1 VNAPKSFAG
10 ALFDR
15 FRGRRRSWGSSA
27 GAIEPLLPLSRR
39 FQPAALRLHSLSG
52 TESGN
57 GFSRGD
63 SYLRQAFQGS
73 PHMAAH
79 FRVRLAAALASAFL
93 AAALLA
99 EGTRAA
105 DPQLTKGI
113 VVSATGNSLV
123 IKDMA
128 GKQQSFMTDAAT
140 KITVNGKPGKLDD
153 LQETMRVQVTTDE
166 KGKVLAVS
174 TIDTDKHNQ

>member
-1 VNAPKSFAG
+1 
-10 ALFDR
+10 
-15 FRGRRRSWGSSA
+15 
-27 GAIEPLLPLSRR
+27 
-39 FQPAALRLHSLSG
+39 
-52 TESGN
+52 
-57 GFSRGD
+57 
-63 SYLRQAFQGS
+63 
-73 PHMAAH
+73 MAAH